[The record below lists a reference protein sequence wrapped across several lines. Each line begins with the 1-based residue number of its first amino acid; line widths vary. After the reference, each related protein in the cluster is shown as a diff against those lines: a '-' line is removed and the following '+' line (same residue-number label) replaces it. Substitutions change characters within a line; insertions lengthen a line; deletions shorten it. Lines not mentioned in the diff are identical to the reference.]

1 MSAMDDELREDFGI
15 ISDWLL
21 NYEDYLADYEYRR
34 AQLAEAR
41 ETIIDA
47 TPRLSPDDPASG
59 RNSVRPVSDPTGR
72 KGIRLAALDDLRTTE
87 RWLEWCQEVEAALP
101 WKMQIFL
108 RLRREYRH
116 RRGPHGW
123 TAAVQHRYAQ
133 EIAERLGKRVEDVWI
148 EDRNTFTGW
157 WNRILQFGAIRAAK
171 LGLLRYWA
179 ENLTPEEKAA
189 GSN

>member
-21 NYEDYLADYEYRR
+21 NYEDYLVDYEYRR

-41 ETIIDA
+41 ETVIDA
-47 TPRLSPDDPASG
+47 TPRPSPDDPASG
-59 RNSVRPVSDPTGR
+59 RNSVRTVSDPTGR
-72 KGIRLAALDDLRTTE
+72 KGIMLATLDDLRTTE

>member
-1 MSAMDDELREDFGI
+1 MSAMDDELREDFGV

-41 ETIIDA
+41 EAIIDA
-47 TPRLSPDDPASG
+47 TPRSSPDDPAPG
-59 RNSVRPVSDPTGR
+59 RNSARPVSDPTGR

-123 TAAVQHRYAQ
+123 TAAVQHRYAR
-133 EIAERLGKRVEDVWI
+133 EIAERLGKARQDVWI
-148 EDRNTFTGW
+148 ESRETFARW
-157 WNRILQFGAIRAAK
+157 WLRIVQYAAIKAAK
-171 LGLLRYWA
+171 KGLL
-179 ENLTPEEKAA
+179 E
-189 GSN
+189 S

>member
-21 NYEDYLADYEYRR
+21 NYEDYLADYECRR
-34 AQLAEAR
+34 AQLAEVR
-41 ETIIDA
+41 ESIIDA
-47 TPRLSPDDPASG
+47 TPRPSPDDPAPG

-72 KGIRLAALDDLRTTE
+72 AGIRLAALGDLRTTE
-87 RWLEWCQEVEAALP
+87 RWLEWCREVEAALP

-133 EIAERLGKRVEDVWI
+133 EIADRLGKRVEDVWI
-148 EDRNTFTGW
+148 EDRTTFTAW
-157 WNRILQFGAIRAAK
+157 WNRILQFAAVKAAK
-171 LGLLRYWA
+171 LGLLRYWD
-179 ENLTPEEKAA
+179 ERDEQEEKAVA
-189 GSN
+189 NS

>member
-47 TPRLSPDDPASG
+47 TPRPSPDDPAPG
-59 RNSVRPVSDPTGR
+59 RNSVRPVSDPPGR

-123 TAAVQHRYAQ
+123 TAAVQHRYAR
-133 EIAERLGKRVEDVWI
+133 EIAERLGKARQDVWI
-148 EDRNTFTGW
+148 ESRETFARW
-157 WNRILQFGAIRAAK
+157 WLRIVQYAAIKAAK
-171 LGLLRYWA
+171 KGLL
-179 ENLTPEEKAA
+179 E
-189 GSN
+189 S

>member
-1 MSAMDDELREDFGI
+1 
-15 ISDWLL
+15 
-21 NYEDYLADYEYRR
+21 
-34 AQLAEAR
+34 
-41 ETIIDA
+41 
-47 TPRLSPDDPASG
+47 
-59 RNSVRPVSDPTGR
+59 VSDPTGR

-87 RWLEWCQEVEAALP
+87 RWLEWCREAEAALP